1 MYAVGE
7 DQSCGY
13 EEQPRSDAVLPCELF
28 SLLHL
33 QFAKDIVRSR
43 DPVATSDFLDV
54 LVVTPCQHA
63 EAAVIAD
70 PGVQRLV
77 IALPLQLIQYGWRI
91 AADKQDSAVAFRA
104 WGLTARVQS
113 DRIQRKSRLLSC
125 PANDAQ
131 GHRDGGELG
140 YLSKRFH
147 ESHAASFDERTSD
160 LG

>member
-104 WGLTARVQS
+104 WGVDCARPE
-113 DRIQRKSRLLSC
+113 RPNPEEKSLVEL